1 MHKSEVAPV
10 KRSVLLLYAFLL
22 LSCLVP
28 GSTSPF
34 FKALAQS
41 DEEWLLID
49 VSTLTLSVMRGDSA
63 LQIYE
68 NIAIGS
74 NGATRQ
80 KRAKDEKTPLGD
92 FKISGIGSSRH
103 FHMFLAIDYPNIDHA
118 QRALQDG
125 RIGAEEYRS
134 LREAW
139 VTGKSPPQ
147 DTRLGG
153 HLGIHGI
160 GSGSLEIHNN
170 VNWTDGCI
178 AVTNEQVEEL
188 AGWVRVGSRV
198 SIR

>member
-1 MHKSEVAPV
+1 LTSV
-10 KRSVLLLYAFLL
+10 KRTALLLYAFLL
-22 LSCLVP
+22 LGYLLP

-34 FKALAQS
+34 CKALAQPV
-41 DEEWLLID
+41 DTWLLID
-49 VSTLTLSVMRGDSA
+49 SRALTLSVMRGDSV
-63 LQIYE
+63 LQTYE

-74 NGATRQ
+74 NGATRE
-80 KRAKDEKTPLGD
+80 KRARDEKTPLGD
-92 FKISGIGSSRH
+92 FTISGIRPSEH
-103 FHMFLAIDYPNIDHA
+103 FHIFLAIDYPNMDHV
-118 QRALQDG
+118 QRALQSH
-125 RIGAEEYRS
+125 RIGVEEYRS

-139 VTGKSPPQ
+139 NTGKSPPQ

-153 HLGIHGI
+153 NLGIHGI

-170 VNWTDGCI
+170 INWTNGCI